1 MTQDEMIKWFKSA
14 PKSSRHERMLWAAR
28 KIAHLTE
35 VTEGRAY
42 QILLVALID
51 AEGRSMTAHTAKR
64 FIGLAIGV
72 RTRSRDLHLL
82 ASRSYENDCGFSIC
96 LFPFPEIGS
105 GAYPMA
111 PAGGRMAVG
120 VYVFLQYGN
129 RIPRLGPSLSDAL
142 SGNGVCVCA

>member
-1 MTQDEMIKWFKSA
+1 MRSCREPSGADLNHSIISSLGLSA
-14 PKSSRHERMLWAAR
+14 LGSL
-28 KIAHLTE
+28 
-35 VTEGRAY
+35 
-42 QILLVALID
+42 
-51 AEGRSMTAHTAKR
+51 HTAKR

-142 SGNGVCVCA
+142 S